1 MHKHSDPGFVARH
14 EMAIGLTS
22 LFRALPDGAR
32 RQEIVLEQ
40 KFAGGHIRLMGVEL
54 SAFEQAIF
62 FALLSMAEYGSE
74 IDAESA
80 DLVPPLPPP
89 GMSAKSNTALPAPA
103 LAISTTCT
111 ALCRD
116 AGLEHQGSNTIRA
129 VRIALQRMGG
139 ITIAATDSSGKGGFV
154 SLLRARWDGDG
165 IEVAINPRSAAA
177 CLALR
182 SYGAVNMRAYISLS
196 TPTAKVLYAWL
207 CAWFSA
213 AGGSREI
220 GLDKLEEHVW
230 GKAARAK
237 ATRSKR
243 RELLMSGL
251 VQINGTGKYHCEVV
265 GRTAT
270 ITRADRPS
278 GEPHARPAV
287 NRPLSENDPRI
298 TVSA

>member
-1 MHKHSDPGFVARH
+1 MHKHSNPGFVARH

-54 SAFEQAIF
+54 SAFDQAIF

-80 DLVPPLPPP
+80 DLVPPLP
-89 GMSAKSNTALPAPA
+89 GMSAKSNTAVAAPA

-165 IEVAINPRSAAA
+165 IEAAINPRSAAA

-251 VQINGTGKYHCEVV
+251 VQINGTGKYHCEVA

-270 ITRADRPS
+270 ITR
-278 GEPHARPAV
+278 GEPTRPAV
-287 NRPLSENDPRI
+287 NLTHAQR
-298 TVSA
+298 